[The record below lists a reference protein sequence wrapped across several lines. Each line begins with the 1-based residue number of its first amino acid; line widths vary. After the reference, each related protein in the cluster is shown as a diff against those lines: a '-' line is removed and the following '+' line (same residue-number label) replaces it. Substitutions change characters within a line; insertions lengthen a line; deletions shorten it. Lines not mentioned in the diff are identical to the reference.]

1 MAGGIKVSE
10 KRRRV
15 QFIDGTIANFDN
27 VTWFDPSGTFLRMI
41 CDQGYV
47 LINTANVLFYTIPDA
62 SEKVV

>member
-1 MAGGIKVSE
+1 MSGAIQVHE

-15 QFIDGTIANFDN
+15 QFIDGTIVYFTN
-27 VTWFDPSGTFLRMI
+27 VTEFDPSGTFLRMI